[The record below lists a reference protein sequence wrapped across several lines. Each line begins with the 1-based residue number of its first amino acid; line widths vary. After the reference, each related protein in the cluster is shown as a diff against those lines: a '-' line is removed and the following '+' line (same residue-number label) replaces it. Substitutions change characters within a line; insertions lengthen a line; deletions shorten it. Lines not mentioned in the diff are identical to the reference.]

1 MLMRTRCMAHL
12 GMVAALIF
20 AGAIPLAG
28 PSVGQVPPSDAA
40 ARRLASLKL
49 KGEDAEALGQL
60 QKALGD
66 KDVVVARTAAR
77 LLVRHCA
84 PDSPSLKQ
92 ALKHGDMLLRR
103 TVVMGLGVKGS
114 EALGLLSE
122 ALKDDHVLVRQA
134 AVFSLGCIRPRS
146 EPLLQLL
153 AEAGKDEDPGVRE
166 AALQAAKSFF
176 SRVDEVRL
184 PKDGW
189 KFKLDPERV
198 GEGEKWSAVD
208 FDDSG
213 WDDSE
218 IEQAWQL
225 LGYDYVG
232 TAWYRRT
239 VELPDKPKADKVELA
254 CEGVDESAWVWVN
267 GEYAGEH
274 DIGPSG
280 WDKPFRLDV
289 TDLLVWGQPNQIT
302 VRAMNTAARGGI
314 WQPVRIVVLAL
325 EE

>member
-1 MLMRTRCMAHL
+1 MAMRTRCVARS
-12 GMVAALIF
+12 GVVAALVF
-20 AGAIPLAG
+20 AGAIPLAS
-28 PSVGQVPPSDAA
+28 PSVGQGSPSDAA
-40 ARRLASLKL
+40 ARRLALLKIETGDAGAL
-49 KGEDAEALGQL
+49 KRL

-77 LLVRHCA
+77 LLVKHGA
-84 PDSPSLKQ
+84 PDAPVLRE
-92 ALKHGDMLLRR
+92 ALKHGDVLLRR
-103 TVVMGLGVKGS
+103 TVAMGLGDKGPA
-114 EALGLLSE
+114 ALGLLSE

-134 AVFSLGCIRPRS
+134 AVFSLGRIRPRS
-146 EPLLQLL
+146 ERLLQLL

-166 AALQAAKSFF
+166 AALQAAKSFLVK
-176 SRVDEVRL
+176 VDEVRL

-198 GEGEKWSAVD
+198 GEGEKWFAVD

-225 LGYDYVG
+225 LGYDYIG

-239 VELPDKPKADKVELA
+239 IELPDTPEADKVELA
-254 CEGVDESAWVWVN
+254 FEGVDESAWVWVN
-267 GEYAGEH
+267 GQYAGEH

-280 WDKPFRLDV
+280 WDKPFRIDV
-289 TDLLVWGQPNQIT
+289 TDLLVWSQPNQIT

-314 WQPVRIVVLAL
+314 WQPVRIVALAL